1 MKRVLIRAMLSL
13 SAMLVLTGPYAT
25 AVTADPGRVMSSER
39 SLPFMRVYGQAAP
52 PYGYVHFCQRTPTE
66 CVSGPLAEVRFIAT
80 PERLAELD
88 DVNRVVNAAIEPAT
102 DLELYGVEE
111 FWTLPVTKGD
121 CEDYALLKRHI
132 LIKRGWPV
140 GSLLVT
146 VVKDDKGEGHAIL
159 TARTAQGDFILD
171 NKVATVLPWHRSSY
185 EFVMRQSY
193 INPNVWMSLDPKEA
207 QSPMAL
213 SGVKSK
219 RTSSGLAP

>member
-1 MKRVLIRAMLSL
+1 MKRVLIRAILPL
-13 SAMLVLTGPYAT
+13 SAML
-25 AVTADPGRVMSSER
+25 AVAGISTSSASADAGRVKSAER
-39 SLPFMRVYGQAAP
+39 SQSFMRVYGQAAP
-52 PYGYVHFCQRTPTE
+52 PYGYVHFCQRMPAE
-66 CVSGPLAEVRFIAT
+66 CLGGPIAEARFVAT

-102 DLELYGVEE
+102 DMELYGVEE
-111 FWTLPVTKGD
+111 YWTLPVTKGD

-140 GSLLVT
+140 GSLLMT

-171 NKVATVLPWHRSSY
+171 NKVATVQPWHRSGY
-185 EFVMRQSY
+185 EFIMRQSY

-219 RTSSGLAP
+219 RTSGGVAP